1 MAGRGGGNRA
11 VDLGFRQ
18 AWLRGGCDA
27 HRYSFAVAGGQ
38 CGHIRELRHCS
49 LFYLIIAI
57 FLRHPGLTEAVETK
71 WIKRDVDGAVRL
83 SQARR
88 GPVPA
93 AVSTENQ
100 VAA

>member
-1 MAGRGGGNRA
+1 MLLRRRGDSA
-11 VDLGFRQ
+11 VTHQG
-18 AWLRGGCDA
+18 AA
-27 HRYSFAVAGGQ
+27 
-38 CGHIRELRHCS
+38 HCS

-57 FLRHPGLTEAVETK
+57 FLRHPGLAEAVETK
-71 WIKRDVDGAVRL
+71 WIKRDVDGAGRL

-93 AVSTENQ
+93 AVSTEHQ